1 MSYSTLYFYK
11 LPINLFNKNFILENI
26 ETYLAT
32 LTPVTKTEFQYQRAE
47 LEKTIKVNMSQNY
60 QLNLNSLVKYNYLK
74 IVMDNAI
81 YYYIIKSAKQVS
93 ESTIE
98 FNIVMDVLNT
108 FTFSQT
114 ASNRTYTLNKKSLIT
129 REHKDRLV
137 KLPTQYVLRDLTSE
151 EKFAFSELDSNN
163 YYQNTSE
170 TEVHLLLNFSNA
182 IDYLK
187 DVGESSILFT
197 FNTTNSYIVIK
208 KENSSSVDTYENIST
223 ISIDDNKNVVITLQN
238 SSIRLIHLGNNDL
251 FIIVIPVD
259 GALSFNFV
267 SYVGDW
273 TEFMNLAINTDK
285 SISIEE
291 NKYKRIIDYYQE
303 GLSTILFKKSEETLF
318 DEDEDNQWYILY
330 TSQNAVQSAS
340 VDYASKFVN
349 PVEVRFYSD
358 KGYTIN
364 TSSSREVTLN
374 ATSPLIPKWDSTP
387 EEIEYIQD
395 TPSTLG
401 EKYVKIGGVTYD
413 LHDYSRVYL
422 ERQNNSD
429 LTFRIV
435 TITQRNPLQTISFMN
450 VGSVTFYGIN
460 TLNVSGMWGNSG
472 VININSGASSY
483 TGTADKWE
491 DLDLTDSRYLKAF
504 AFPYCPCDF
513 MVGKTNFDILPAP
526 FSFNADDYIQLN
538 NVQKYEFKYQKNF
551 KVASPLSNIN
561 INIDTIDYGMARN
574 SDYESKLFHSD
585 YYLPKF
591 VYDSFSFMFMLEHV
605 NVDSVNESFMD
616 LENNFY
622 CTYVVSRNVQSKFM
636 FIFNEYVLN
645 RSTQDYDNIL
655 TIERNNEKALFNN
668 EYINYIRSGGYNY
681 DTKKANSQ
689 NAVNGMTTAL
699 SVVGAVG
706 SFAGGIATQNPMYA
720 MAGVGLAVATATSVI
735 RAVHTAQEQ
744 DRAIAQKINQAN
756 MQGTSVQGNED
767 IDILTAFSGN
777 KAKLVY
783 YELSERMKNAMWDLF
798 HYCGYATHEQK
809 IPNVS
814 SRIYFNFVQGEIIL
828 QDYTFNDT
836 IALSIIQ
843 KWKDGVTFMHLVN
856 SSYDFEQQYENFETS
871 LI

>member
-1 MSYSTLYFYK
+1 MTSTLYFYK
-11 LPINLFNKNFILENI
+11 LPINLLNKNFILENI

-32 LTPVTKTEFQYQRAE
+32 LTPVTKTDFQYQRAE

-60 QLNLNSLVKYNYLK
+60 QLNLDSLVKYNYLK
-74 IVMDNAI
+74 VVMNSAI

-114 ASNRTYTLNKKSLIT
+114 ASNKTYTLSNKSLIT

-137 KLPTQYVLRDLTSE
+137 KLPTQYILRDLTSE
-151 EKFAFSELDSNN
+151 EKFAFNQLDSNN

-170 TEVHLLLNFSNA
+170 SEVHLLLNVSNVF
-182 IDYLK
+182 DYLK
-187 DVGESSILFT
+187 EVGQTPILFT
-197 FNTTNSYIVIK
+197 FNTTDTYIIIK
-208 KENSSSVDTYENIST
+208 RENMTSVDTYRNIST
-223 ISIDDNKNVVITLQN
+223 MSIDDNKNIILTLQN
-238 SSIRLIHLGNNDL
+238 GSQRLFSLGNNDL
-251 FIIVIPVD
+251 FIIVIPAN
-259 GALSFNFV
+259 GALSFNFDG
-267 SYVGDW
+267 YTGDW
-273 TEFMNLAINTDK
+273 TKFINIAINTEK

-291 NKYKRIIDYYQE
+291 HKYKRIIDYYQE
-303 GLSTILFKKSEETLF
+303 GLSTILFKKNEVTLF
-318 DEDEDNQWYILY
+318 DEDKDNQWYILFA
-330 TSQNAVQSAS
+330 SQNEVQSS

-349 PVEVRFYSD
+349 PVGVRFYSD
-358 KGYTIN
+358 KGYTIQT
-364 TSSSREVTLN
+364 TSPHEVVLN
-374 ATSPLIPKWDSTP
+374 ATSPLIPKWNST
-387 EEIEYIQD
+387 EENIEYIQE
-395 TPSTLG
+395 TPSNSG

-413 LHDYSRVYL
+413 LHDYSRIYL
-422 ERQNNSD
+422 RRENNND
-429 LTFRIV
+429 LTFRV
-435 TITQRNPLQTISFMN
+435 VSLTKRSPVQQVSFYN

-460 TLNVSGMWGNSG
+460 TLTVTGQWNHSGT
-472 VININSGASSY
+472 IEINSGSSSY
-483 TGTADKWE
+483 NGTADKWE
-491 DLDLTDSRYLKAF
+491 DLDLTDSRYIKVF

-526 FSFNADDYIQLN
+526 FAFNADNYIQLN
-538 NVQKYEFKYQKNF
+538 NVQKYNFNYQKNF

-561 INIDTIDYGMARN
+561 INVNEIGYGKARN

-585 YYLPKF
+585 YYQPKF

-605 NVDSVNESFMD
+605 NVDLVNESFMD

-645 RSTQDYDNIL
+645 RSTQDYDNVL

-706 SFAGGIATQNPMYA
+706 SFAGGIATQNPMLA
-720 MAGVGLAVATATSVI
+720 VAGIGLAVGTATSVI
-735 RAVHTAQEQ
+735 RAVHSAQEQ

-756 MQGTSVQGNED
+756 MQGSSVQGNED

-783 YELSERMKNAMWDLF
+783 YELSDRMKKAMWDLF

-809 IPNVS
+809 IPEINT
-814 SRIYFNFVQGEIIL
+814 RIYFNFVQGDIVL
-828 QDYTFNDT
+828 QDYTFNDV

-856 SSYDFEQQYENFETS
+856 NSYDFEQEYENFETS

>member
-1 MSYSTLYFYK
+1 MSSSTLYFYK
-11 LPINLFNKNFILENI
+11 LPINLFNKNFVLENI
-26 ETYLAT
+26 ESYLAT
-32 LTPVTKTEFQYQRAE
+32 LTPVTKTDFQYQRAE
-47 LEKTIKVNMSQNY
+47 LEKTIKVNMSQSY

-74 IVMDNAI
+74 IVMDTAI

-114 ASNRTYTLNKKSLIT
+114 ASNKTYTLSNKSLIT

-137 KLPTQYVLRDLTSE
+137 KLPTQYVVRESTAE
-151 EKFAFSELDSNN
+151 EKHAFDELNT
-163 YYQNTSE
+163 QNTYINTSDE
-170 TEVHLLLNFSNA
+170 QVNLLFNIQDLIQYMNSHSLTYLELTLRLENGAYFVHHVGSVNTKYFNVIQIDIDLDENTINLYTTDTQTFFILNS
-182 IDYLK
+182 
-187 DVGESSILFT
+187 
-197 FNTTNSYIVIK
+197 TN
-208 KENSSSVDTYENIST
+208 
-223 ISIDDNKNVVITLQN
+223 
-238 SSIRLIHLGNNDL
+238 
-251 FIIVIPVD
+251 IIVIPED
-259 GALSFNFV
+259 GSIVFNFM
-267 SYVGDW
+267 SYSGDW
-273 TEFMNLAINTDK
+273 TEFINYVLYRET
-285 SISIEE
+285 SVTIEE
-291 NKYKRIIDYYQE
+291 NKYKRLIDYYQE
-303 GLSTILFKKSEETLF
+303 GLSTILFKKNEVTLF
-318 DEDEDNQWYILY
+318 DEDKDNQWYILY
-330 TSQNAVQSAS
+330 ASQNAVQSS
-340 VDYASKFVN
+340 VDYAGKFVN

-358 KGYTIN
+358 KGYTIT
-364 TSSSREVTLN
+364 TSSSHEVVLN
-374 ATSPLIPKWDSTP
+374 ATSPLIPKWGNT
-387 EEIEYIQD
+387 EERIEYLQE

-401 EKYVKIGGVTYD
+401 ERYVKIGGVTYD

-422 ERQNNSD
+422 ERQNNND
-429 LTFRIV
+429 LTFRLV
-435 TITQRNPLQTISFMN
+435 SLTKRSPVEQVSFFN

-460 TLNVSGMWGNSG
+460 TLNVTGQWGYKG
-472 VININSGASSY
+472 TIDINSGASTY
-483 TGTADKWE
+483 TGTCDKWE
-491 DLDLTDSRYLKAF
+491 DLDLTDSRYIKAF

-513 MVGKTNFDILPAP
+513 MVGKTNFDILPSA
-526 FSFNADDYIQLN
+526 FTFNADDYIQLN
-538 NVQKYEFKYQKNF
+538 NIQKYNFNYQKNF

-561 INIDTIDYGMARN
+561 VNIVDIDYGKARN
-574 SDYESKLFHSD
+574 SNYESKLYHSD
-585 YYLPKF
+585 YYQPKF

-605 NVDSVNESFMD
+605 DVDLINESFMD

-622 CTYVVSRNVQSKFM
+622 CTYVVSRNLQSKFM
-636 FIFNEYVLN
+636 FIFNEYLLN
-645 RSTQDYDNIL
+645 RGTQDYDNIL

-699 SVVGAVG
+699 SVVGAVA
-706 SFAGGIATQNPMYA
+706 SFAGGIASQNPMLVT
-720 MAGVGLAVATATSVI
+720 AGVGLAVGTASSVI
-735 RAVHTAQEQ
+735 RAVHSAQEQ

-756 MQGTSVQGNED
+756 MQGSSVQGNED

-783 YELSERMKNAMWDLF
+783 YELSERMKQAMWDLF

-809 IPNVS
+809 IPEVNT
-814 SRIYFNFVQGEIIL
+814 RIYFNFVQGEIIL

-856 SSYDFEQQYENFETS
+856 NSYDFEQEYENFETS